1 MSKVRATAPLERD
14 PWRTMTLAAGGGV
27 GGAVGWGVAPGCGV
41 GLGRAV
47 GFGVDLGVGLAV
59 GVGATVGRAVAGCP
73 GVGPAVGDAGTVG
86 RTVGSHDV
94 IADGVGSPDDDGDA
108 GPNEHP
114 PSATTRM
121 RTRFEIRRGIGI
133 TQSTVGAGARRAYG
147 HRPRSAAPNGPT
159 GAAFETFGC
168 PQRAGWQWAWAT
180 PRSYRAVT
188 R

>member
-1 MSKVRATAPLERD
+1 
-14 PWRTMTLAAGGGV
+14 MTLAAGGGV

-86 RTVGSHDV
+86 AHDAM
-94 IADGVGSPDDDGDA
+94 ADDVGSPDDDGDA

-147 HRPRSAAPNGPT
+147 HRPRKRGAERPDRCRVRDVRLSAASRMAVG
-159 GAAFETFGC
+159 G
-168 PQRAGWQWAWAT
+168 AT